1 MHTTIVIAHIFNEFK
16 NYLNQY
22 IVLCFYKTDQKQ
34 LHGIS
39 YTSYV
44 ILYLF
49 YLHYNVK
56 FFSVFMIDTFEQFA
70 YTTDF
75 FFQRPELERTFQTSN
90 QIIKTFTT
98 IYK

>member
-1 MHTTIVIAHIFNEFK
+1 MHTTIVIAHIFNELK

-70 YTTDF
+70 YTTEIEF
-75 FFQRPELERTFQTSN
+75 FFQRPELEDISDIKSN
-90 QIIKTFTT
+90 
-98 IYK
+98 Y